1 MIFIN
6 IVVIS
11 GRLTKEPVARQ
22 TNDGKSIVSFGFAIP
37 RSFKGSGQNADFID
51 VTAFGGTADFI
62 KKYVTK
68 GTKLNIT
75 GSIRQDQWT
84 DKEGNKHQK
93 VGIIAQSVEFGE
105 SKREA
110 AQNTESAPTPAPKK
124 DESFLDLPSDT
135 SLDTELPFS

>member
-1 MIFIN
+1 M
-6 IVVIS
+6 IS
-11 GRLTKEPVARQ
+11 GRLTREPVEKQ
-22 TNDGKSIVSFGFAIP
+22 TKDGKSIVSFGFAIP

-75 GSIRQDQWT
+75 GSLRQDLWT
-84 DKEGNKHQK
+84 DKDGGNHQK
-93 VGIIAQSVEFGE
+93 ISVIAQSVEFGE

-110 AQNTESAPTPAPKK
+110 EQNAESAPTPKK
-124 DESFLDLPSDT
+124 DDSFLDLPSDT
-135 SLDTELPFS
+135 SVDTELPFS